1 MCTILGIYVLK
12 NRRTDTENVQGV
24 ANSFSTAKATA
35 HHSIHYKLIRECEN
49 CTFFYPALA
58 PFPLCNFASENVVV
72 IFFALLF
79 IQQQIFRC
87 SKWRDPTRSVHN
99 ISRQNVLQKEWNIKA
114 TTPTAPTERKKRNKY
129 QILFSNGEWKKI
141 IMLKMVDSTH
151 TDTCI
156 VYKIPN
162 ESKGMVQL
170 GSAWLGSAHSNT

>member
-24 ANSFSTAKATA
+24 ANSFSTATATA
-35 HHSIHYKLIRECEN
+35 HHSIHYKLIREFEN

-87 SKWRDPTRSVHN
+87 SK
-99 ISRQNVLQKEWNIKA
+99 
-114 TTPTAPTERKKRNKY
+114 
-129 QILFSNGEWKKI
+129 
-141 IMLKMVDSTH
+141 
-151 TDTCI
+151 
-156 VYKIPN
+156 
-162 ESKGMVQL
+162 
-170 GSAWLGSAHSNT
+170 